1 VDLTSPEVSYGL
13 GQRFGE
19 TRAGQWV
26 RAHAWEFGFVLPYT
40 PGSEPRT
47 GYVSEPWHV
56 RWVGRDLAAFLMA
69 DGYLDHEDVVADD
82 YLTALDRLLAG
93 GERGCVE

>member
-1 VDLTSPEVSYGL
+1 MNYGL

-40 PGSEPRT
+40 PTSESRT
-47 GYVSEPWHV
+47 GYASETWHV
-56 RWVGRDLAAFLMA
+56 RWLGRALAAVLMA
-69 DGYLDHEDVVADD
+69 DGYLDREDIVADD
-82 YLTALDRLLAG
+82 YLAALDVLVASRTT
-93 GERGCVE
+93 GCVE